1 MLIRLKNKDT
11 LNIDEFSFKCSIG
24 KNGLKSKKVEG
35 DFCTPKGSFLLKK
48 LYYRS
53 DRFKKIITVLPKIKI
68 KKNMGWCNDP
78 RHKQYNSLIKATKKI
93 KHEKMFRRDRK
104 YDLVIVLDYNLNK
117 PVPFKGSAVFIHL
130 TKNYQSTAGCIALS
144 KNDMLVLLK
153 IINKKTKIS
162 IY

>member
-11 LNIDEFSFKCSIG
+11 LNIDEFSFKCTIG

-104 YDLVIVLDYNLNK
+104 YDLVIILDYNLNK
-117 PVPFKGSAVFIHL
+117 PVPFKGSAIFIHL

>member
-35 DFCTPKGSFLLKK
+35 DFGTPKGSFLLKR

-117 PVPFKGSAVFIHL
+117 PVPFKGSAIFIHL

>member
-53 DRFKKIITVLPKIKI
+53 DRFKKIDTVLSKIKI

-78 RHKQYNSLIKATKKI
+78 KHKQYNSLIKI
-93 KHEKMFRRDRK
+93 
-104 YDLVIVLDYNLNK
+104 
-117 PVPFKGSAVFIHL
+117 
-130 TKNYQSTAGCIALS
+130 
-144 KNDMLVLLK
+144 LLEFFLFL
-153 IINKKTKIS
+153 
-162 IY
+162 